1 MEKEISLVESLTGL
15 DFIIT
20 HLDGRKIRIKNGPG
34 EVIKHDAVKTVEH
47 LGMPLSK
54 KVYMFG
60 NLFIHFKVKF
70 PTHVDTKSI
79 ALIKEA
85 FGEKLSAGPT
95 ATTTSKNKK
104 KRKKSNAAATAN
116 AEESKEQDE
125 AVDETVQMK

>member
-15 DFIIT
+15 DFVIT

-70 PTHVDTKSI
+70 PTHVDAKSI
-79 ALIKEA
+79 LLIKEA
-85 FGEKLSAGPT
+85 LSEKPTSAGAGA
-95 ATTTSKNKK
+95 ATTTPTSKNKK

-116 AEESKEQDE
+116 AANAAAEESKQ
-125 AVDETVQMK
+125 QQ